1 MRVAVSGTNGF
12 VGKALVVRLLQAGHI
27 VVPVV
32 RDAGGSSAAISTGD
46 LAAPVLPTAVPALD
60 TVVHLAAHT
69 HARHDDAADSRLWA
83 TNVEGTRA
91 LLAIARAGGTR
102 RFVFLSSAKVNG
114 ERTAG
119 HAFTADDVPAPED
132 AYGRSKLAAEQLV
145 RTTCAEAG
153 IDFAILRPPLVY
165 GPGQKGNLRALAM
178 AVRRGIPLPFGCV
191 ENSRSLIH
199 VANLADLISVAA
211 TRPGTIGRVLMADDG
226 TRLSTPDLIRA
237 MGKGA
242 GRPARLLPIPPV
254 LIETAARL
262 AGRSEQA
269 QRLLGDLEVDGE
281 ATRTALNW
289 RPIVPRDYALA
300 DAGAL

>member
-1 MRVAVSGTNGF
+1 MRVAVSGASGF
-12 VGKALVVRLLQAGHI
+12 IGKALVARLLQGGHI

-32 RDAGGSSAAISTGD
+32 RNAGGNSAAISSGD
-46 LAAPVLPTAVPALD
+46 LAAPVVPMAVPALD

-69 HARHDDAADSRLWA
+69 HARRDDAANSRLWA

-91 LLAIARAGGTR
+91 LLAIARAGGAR
-102 RFVFLSSAKVNG
+102 RFVFLSSVKVNG
-114 ERTAG
+114 ERTDG
-119 HAFTADDVPAPED
+119 RAFTADDAPAPED
-132 AYGRSKLAAEQLV
+132 AYGSSKLAAEQLV
-145 RTTCAEAG
+145 HATCVEAG

-178 AVRRGIPLPFGCV
+178 AVHRGIPLPFGRV

-199 VANLADLISVAA
+199 VANLADLIAVAA
-211 TRPGTIGRVLMADDG
+211 TRPCAIGRVLMADDG

-242 GRPARLLPIPPV
+242 GRRARLLPIPPI

-262 AGRSEQA
+262 AGRGEQA
-269 QRLLGDLEVDGE
+269 RRLLGDLEVDGE
-281 ATRTALNW
+281 ETRMALDW
-289 RPIVPRDYALA
+289 RPVVPRDHALA
-300 DAGAL
+300 DAGVL